1 MNCQY
6 LTAGSPYFS
15 LLCTLY
21 HIKVLLINEAGL
33 GHYSIPKQHR
43 VLGFSPENSDSVG
56 QSETK
61 DSVYSVKTLVE
72 SFCQ

>member
-6 LTAGSPYFS
+6 LLAGSPHFS

-21 HIKVLLINEAGL
+21 HIKVLLINEAGLINEACL

-56 QSETK
+56 QVGTK
-61 DSVYSVKTLVE
+61 ILY
-72 SFCQ
+72 FQ